1 MNVTTS
7 VAAERLNVPLS
18 TLKAWLDRL
27 DLPLPVDSRGRRM
40 LDQDALNWLQTVRS
54 LRESDLGYD
63 TIRRRLADDGVPV
76 RAHAGATTAPVEVLD
91 AVRHAFQ
98 EVLAEQHH
106 LGTAYGEAV
115 REQGRLEARV
125 AQLERALAERETEV
139 DRLVAALRANTPA
152 HPQPIDIQSTG
163 RDPITG
169 EPTKPGWK
177 FW

>member
-1 MNVTTS
+1 MDAITTS

-40 LDQDALNWLQTVRS
+40 LDADALNWLQTVRS

-63 TIRRRLADDGVPV
+63 TIRRRLSHDGVPV
-76 RAHAGATTAPVEVLD
+76 GESSALPSDMLG

-98 EVLAEQHH
+98 EVMAGQNH
-106 LGTAYGEAV
+106 LSQAYADAT
-115 REQGRLEARV
+115 RELGRLEGRVVQLQEQVAARD
-125 AQLERALAERETEV
+125 AELERLSALLLAREHGGT
-139 DRLVAALRANTPA
+139 
-152 HPQPIDIQSTG
+152 
-163 RDPITG
+163 DPITG